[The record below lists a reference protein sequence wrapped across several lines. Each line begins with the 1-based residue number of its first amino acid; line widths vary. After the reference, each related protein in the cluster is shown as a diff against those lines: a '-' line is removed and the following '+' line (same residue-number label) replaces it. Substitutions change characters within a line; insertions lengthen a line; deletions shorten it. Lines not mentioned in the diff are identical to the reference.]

1 MRFIMADEINTPLI
15 AATADIMS
23 KLSPQA
29 VASAKEGYMRAGYS
43 VEEIDAAFNRQTGS
57 PIVETKSHTMMAMGG
72 ADGITAQEKERG
84 YRALLESGSVDRDTI
99 LRAAAKDGVQLTEA
113 PSKEVQQASAE
124 HAILKGFEPPVRPE
138 NYRIEVPNFALDL
151 PTEDVAT
158 VLNDMRH
165 AFHAAGVPAT
175 MGTGLAAALLGSM
188 DRFDSEAGEVAIKT
202 QLAEEG
208 ARVRKLSGDYK
219 ETARLAEIG
228 IAALPEATRSVI
240 YEGYGFHS
248 AEAFLAMSNFGRIV
262 EERSKRSAK

>member
-1 MRFIMADEINTPLI
+1 MADEANTPPI
-15 AATADIMS
+15 AANADLVS
-23 KLSPQA
+23 RLSPQA

-43 VEEIDAAFNRQTGS
+43 VEEINAAFSRHTGS
-57 PIVETKSHTMMAMGG
+57 PIVETKSNTTMMAMSG
-72 ADGITAQEKERG
+72 ADGITVQEKERG
-84 YRALLESGSVDRDTI
+84 YRALLESGNIDRDTI

-113 PSKEVQQASAE
+113 PSKEVQQANAE
-124 HAILKGFEPPVRPE
+124 HAILKGFEPPARPE
-138 NYRIEVPNFALDL
+138 DYHLEVPDFALDL
-151 PTEDVAT
+151 PTEDVAA
-158 VLNDMRH
+158 VLGGMRQ

-175 MGTGLAAALLGSM
+175 MGTGLAAAILGSM
-188 DRFDSEAGEVAIKT
+188 DAFDSEAGEVAIRT
-202 QLAEEG
+202 QLAEQG

-262 EERSKRSAK
+262 EERSRRSGK